1 MTDVVR
7 LFGPLVLWLAS
18 FSAIYGLHGVTCA
31 EGWDRTILIQAW
43 LFVVALQVVSL
54 GLLSTERFGARP
66 GFVRSTS
73 LALATVGL
81 VAVIWTLAPVAVLTA
96 CV

>member
-31 EGWDRTILIQAW
+31 EGWDRAILIPAW
-43 LFVVALQVVSL
+43 LLAVALQAVPL
-54 GLLSTERFGARP
+54 LLLSTERFGARP
-66 GFVRSTS
+66 GFARSTS

-81 VAVIWTLAPVAVLTA
+81 VAVIWTLAPLAFLTA
-96 CV
+96 CD